1 MAKGTPHDSLFRD
14 TFGKPEHAG
23 PLLKAL
29 LPLELAAAIDWTSL
43 KNAPTAQVDEQQ
55 RNQQSDLLFDVTLH
69 GRPALLYVLF
79 EHTVRPSRWVALQ
92 VLAYMVGVWRDLR
105 RQMPR
110 QKHLPPIIPVVVSF
124 GSRRWR
130 ATTDLASLFDLRG
143 LPKECAEALR
153 AGLPQFHFTPND
165 FARKS
170 PSDVRAM
177 GLSLLGMWTVAA
189 QQFVAPV
196 GDDDDLAIRAL
207 VEWADVARKVIVA
220 PTGQEA
226 IEALS
231 SYFLKVTK
239 LGQRRLRVIFEQHI
253 GPESVKH
260 FESTYDRI
268 TRESKAE
275 GVAEGKAEGKVEGK
289 AEGKVE
295 GKVEGKAEG
304 KVEGRAEGMAEAL
317 LRLVR
322 KRFGNQPAEHEA
334 RIRNASLAELDR
346 WTDRVL
352 DVASAT
358 DLFDA

>member
-1 MAKGTPHDSLFRD
+1 MAKGNPHDSLFRD
-14 TFGKPEHAG
+14 IFGKPEHAG

-29 LPLELAAAIDWTSL
+29 LPQSLATAIDWQTL

-55 RNQQSDLLFDVTLH
+55 RNQTSDQLFEVTLH

-79 EHTVRPSRWVALQ
+79 EHTVRPTRWVALQ
-92 VLAYMVGVWRDLR
+92 VLAYIVGIWRDLR
-105 RQMPR
+105 RQEP
-110 QKHLPPIIPVVVSF
+110 QPKYLPAVIPIVVSF
-124 GSRRWR
+124 GKRRWR
-130 ATTDLASLFDLRG
+130 ATTDLASLFDLKDM
-143 LPKECAEALR
+143 PEELR
-153 AGLPQFHFTPND
+153 RTLISGMPQFAFQPHE
-165 FARKS
+165 FATKS

-177 GLSLLGMWTVAA
+177 GLSLLGLWTVAA

-196 GDDDDLAIRAL
+196 GHDDDKAMRAIAD
-207 VEWADVARKVIVA
+207 WADVARQVLVA

-239 LGQRRLRVIFEQHI
+239 LSQRRLRVIFEQHV
-253 GPESVKH
+253 GPEPMKH

-275 GVAEGKAEGKVEGK
+275 GIADI
-289 AEGKVE
+289 
-295 GKVEGKAEG
+295 
-304 KVEGRAEGMAEAL
+304 L

-322 KRFGNQPAEHEA
+322 KRFGNQPAEFET
-334 RIRNASLAELDR
+334 RIRAATIEELNQ

-352 DVASAT
+352 DIESAA
-358 DLFDA
+358 DLFTA